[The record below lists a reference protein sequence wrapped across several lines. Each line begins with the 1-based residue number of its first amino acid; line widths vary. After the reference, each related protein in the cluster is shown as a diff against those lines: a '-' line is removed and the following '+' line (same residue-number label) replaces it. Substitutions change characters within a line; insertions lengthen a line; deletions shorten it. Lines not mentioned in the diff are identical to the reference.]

1 LELNEIY
8 EEEVYSISQSI
19 GLILNEPW
27 ENLSAE
33 SRTMLL
39 NLTAA
44 LKQKPA
50 PQILFLNDSD
60 LDNMQ
65 NLPEYLVLFGHN
77 PSGIKTHLPTPFK
90 SGSVTL
96 TYKPEQLA
104 QDPEAK
110 KELWAAIRLMLSRN
124 D

>member
-1 LELNEIY
+1 MEFSEIY
-8 EEEVYSISQSI
+8 DEEVYSVRQSI
-19 GLILNEPW
+19 GLILSEPW
-27 ENLSAE
+27 GSLSAA
-33 SRTMLL
+33 SQTMLL

-50 PQILFLNDSD
+50 CQILFLNDSE
-60 LDNMQ
+60 LDNLQ

-77 PSGIKTHLPTPFK
+77 PEGIKLHLPSPFR
-90 SGSVTL
+90 SRSVTL